1 MDEVEVKLE
10 VVHVSEAIGSSFED
24 LNLVVE
30 SFEGAG

>member
-24 LNLVVE
+24 LNLHNNPVH
-30 SFEGAG
+30 